1 MSLRRSIRT
10 MPEGPLLV
18 LAAAVVATLCLPL
31 WQALVSDGVS
41 PWSVYTSAR
50 LARMLF
56 GPEQIICYACF
67 TWAVLII
74 LVRNREVRRQRRGF
88 EIDWLPTGVDHRI
101 LPEDA
106 ALWQRRIHQLGN
118 RGGPFLLAHLMEM
131 GLAKFAATRSSA
143 EARAVIAAQADL
155 EMGRLVASMG
165 RVNYLAWAIPALGF
179 IGTARGIGMALSVAP
194 QMNETTLHNF
204 LDLTT
209 RSLAV
214 TFDTTLVALTLSLFL
229 MFLLH
234 GQQRDEETL
243 LIDCQQYCV
252 EQLDSRLCVL
262 PDAAAKWLT
271 EPSSSA
277 SLEFDLL

>member
-10 MPEGPLLV
+10 MPEGPLLI
-18 LAAAVVATLCLPL
+18 LAAALVATLCLPL
-31 WQALVSDGVS
+31 WQAFVGESAS
-41 PWSVYTSAR
+41 PWSVFTGQR
-50 LARMLF
+50 LARMLL
-56 GPEQIICYACF
+56 GPEQILCYACF

-74 LVRNREVRRQRRGF
+74 VVRQREVRRQRRGF
-88 EIDWLPTGVDHRI
+88 EVDWLPTGVDHRI

-106 ALWQRRIHQLGN
+106 GLWQRRIHQLGE
-118 RGGPFLLAHLMEM
+118 RGGPYLLGHLMEM
-131 GLAKFAATRSSA
+131 GLAKFGATRSPA

-194 QMNETTLHNF
+194 QMNETTLHEF

-209 RSLAV
+209 KSLAV
-214 TFDTTLVALTLSLFL
+214 TFDTTLVALILSLLL
-229 MFLLH
+229 MFILH

-243 LIDCQQYCV
+243 LLDCQQYCALH
-252 EQLDSRLCVL
+252 LDSRLCVL
-262 PDAAAKWLT
+262 PDAAQKQLT
-271 EPSSSA
+271 EPSA
-277 SLEFDLL
+277 LPSLEFDLL

>member
-1 MSLRRSIRT
+1 MSLRRSFR
-10 MPEGPLLV
+10 MLPEGPLLI

-31 WQALVSDGVS
+31 AQTLLTEEGGST
-41 PWSVYTSAR
+41 SVYTRDR
-50 LARMLF
+50 LARLFF

-67 TWAVLII
+67 TWAMLII
-74 LVRNREVRRQRRGF
+74 LVRAREVRRQRKAF
-88 EIDWLPTGVDHRI
+88 DMDWLPTGVDHRI

-106 ALWQRRIHQLGN
+106 RLWQRRIQKLGE
-118 RGGPFLLAHLMEM
+118 RGGPFLLAHLMEA
-131 GLAKFAATRSSA
+131 GLGKFAASRSA
-143 EARAVIAAQADL
+143 TEARAVIATQADL
-155 EMGRLVASMG
+155 EMGRLSSTMA
-165 RVNYLAWAIPALGF
+165 RVHYLAWAIPALGF

-194 QMNETTLHNF
+194 QMNETTVSKF

-214 TFDTTLVALTLSLFL
+214 TFDSTFVALVLSVFL

-243 LIDCQQYCV
+243 LLDCQQYCV
-252 EQLDSRLCVL
+252 EHLDSRLCTL
-262 PDAAAKWLT
+262 PEADRKELA
-271 EPSSSA
+271 EPSSLP